1 MVMVSKLWISGLLAS
16 LCLLAGGCSSLAH
29 SHRQHLEKVYHA
41 HEEIVS
47 ISSQLQDIQQVMLYA
62 GRVNDSPISSMALD
76 VAIAIQ
82 GEPDDAEKAYASTI
96 TKAAIGKEMVRAK
109 KLLKRKQQLISSID
123 GQKDTIARD
132 ISSIASLESKYQL
145 ISKTLAK
152 FAIFAVFAIFLFL
165 VFSRWFP

>member
-1 MVMVSKLWISGLLAS
+1 
-16 LCLLAGGCSSLAH
+16 
-29 SHRQHLEKVYHA
+29 
-41 HEEIVS
+41 
-47 ISSQLQDIQQVMLYA
+47 
-62 GRVNDSPISSMALD
+62 MALD

-82 GEPDDAEKAYASTI
+82 GEPDDGEKAYASTI

-109 KLLKRKQQLISSID
+109 KLIKRKQHLIHIID

-145 ISKTLAK
+145 VSKSLSK